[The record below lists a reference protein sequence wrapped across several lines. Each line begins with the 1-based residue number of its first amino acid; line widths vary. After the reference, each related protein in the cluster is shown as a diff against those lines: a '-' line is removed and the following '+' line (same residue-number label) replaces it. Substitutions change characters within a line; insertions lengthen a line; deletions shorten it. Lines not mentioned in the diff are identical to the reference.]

1 MREFLGF
8 VLFVLIV
15 FFVVGETVGWNVGT
29 LSQTSVFVYK
39 RDGQSVASRD
49 TIRRNDMPLKV
60 SGRVRDGEVEVLVIY
75 QDTGSFQTNRPPR
88 PPETLLRETY
98 VRGQTIAIDDIFDE
112 GQGRYTVELRFRNA
126 SGTFSARFP
135 QGVDL

>member
-8 VLFVLIV
+8 VLFLVIV

-29 LSQTSVFVYK
+29 LSQTPVFVYK
-39 RDGQSVASRD
+39 RDGRAAAERD

-60 SGRVRDGEVEVLVIY
+60 SGRVRDGEVEVVIVY
-75 QDTGSFQTNRPPR
+75 QDTGSFQTNRPPQ
-88 PPETLLRETY
+88 PPETLLHETF
-98 VRGQTIAIDDIFDE
+98 VRGQTIAIDDIYDE
-112 GQGRYTVELRFRNA
+112 GPGRYTVELRFRNA
-126 SGTFSARFP
+126 SGTFTARFP